1 MLNIVIPMAG
11 HGSRFKKA
19 GYKVPKPFISVDGQ
33 PMISMVIDNL
43 KPSIE
48 HQFIFIALKEHIEK
62 NLLEEVIRTK
72 IQNFKIISIDKV
84 TRGAA
89 ETVLF
94 ASDLLN
100 NNNPLLIANCD
111 QFVDIN
117 INDFLESIDSKYDG
131 FIQCMNASSDKWS
144 YIKYNDQN
152 VKFVAE
158 KEVISD
164 VATTGLYWFRNS
176 NLCIKYLQKMVTK
189 EIKSKGEFYVAP
201 SYNLMIEDGYK
212 IGFSVIGDDVSV
224 MYGTGTPDDLK
235 IFLNKID
242 DLKHYKKNR

>member
-1 MLNIVIPMAG
+1 MAG

-19 GYKVPKPFISVDGQ
+19 GYELPKPFIKVDNQ

-43 KPSIE
+43 KPTIE
-48 HQFIFIALKEHIEK
+48 HQFIFIALKEHIE
-62 NLLEEVIRTK
+62 NNHLDNIIRDK

-84 TRGAA
+84 SRGAA

-94 ASDLLN
+94 ASDFLN
-100 NNNPLLIANCD
+100 NDNPLLIANCD
-111 QFVDIN
+111 QFVDID
-117 INDFLESIDSKYDG
+117 INDFLNSIDFSNDG
-131 FIQCMNASSDKWS
+131 FIQCMNASSAKWS
-144 YIKYNDQN
+144 YIKHENQN

-164 VATTGLYWFRNS
+164 VATTGLYWFKKS
-176 NLCIKYLQKMVTK
+176 SLCIEYLQKMVEN

-212 IGFSVIGDDVSV
+212 IGYSIIGDDDSV
-224 MYGTGTPDDLK
+224 MYGTGTPDDLE
-235 IFLNKID
+235 IFLSKLEV
-242 DLKHYKKNR
+242 LKYYRKK

>member
-1 MLNIVIPMAG
+1 MAG

-19 GYKVPKPFISVDGQ
+19 GYKVPKPFIEVDNQ

-43 KPSIE
+43 KPSID
-48 HQFIFIALKEHIEK
+48 HKFIFIALKEHIENNHFENILRK
-62 NLLEEVIRTK
+62 KT
-72 IQNFKIISIDKV
+72 QNFDIISINKV

-94 ASDLLN
+94 AADLLKN
-100 NNNPLLIANCD
+100 DDPLLIANCD

-117 INDFLESIDSKYDG
+117 IDDYLKSINSDYDG
-131 FIQCMNASSDKWS
+131 FIQCMNATSKKWS
-144 YIKYNDQN
+144 YIKYDNQN

-164 VATTGLYWFRNS
+164 VATTGLYWFKKS
-176 NLCIKYLQKMVTK
+176 SLCIEYLQKMVNN

-212 IGFSVIGDDVSV
+212 IGYSIVGDDVSV
-224 MYGTGTPDDLK
+224 MYGTGTPDDLE
-235 IFLNKID
+235 IFLSKLEV
-242 DLKHYKKNR
+242 LKNYKKYI